1 MGVQIGY
8 SKRAASTKAFAIIAE
23 GWNELVQEGHTP
35 DLVGT
40 CPVNAGSE
48 VIYAVSTD
56 GDVVG
61 VLTWEHHVEKDAFEV
76 TLGYVEPSSR
86 QQRVFTQMFKS
97 LHDRARAEGVST
109 VHVPIHPANKVAK
122 IVVEKLHGQVISMIY
137 EHAVA

>member
-8 SKRAASTKAFAIIAE
+8 SRRAASTKAFALIAE
-23 GWNELVQEGHTP
+23 GWNELVQEGYTP

-40 CPVNAGSE
+40 CPVSANSE
-48 VIYAVSTD
+48 VIYAVSVD

-61 VLTWEHHVEKDAFEV
+61 VLTWEHHADKDAFEV

-86 QQRVFTQMFKS
+86 QQHAFTEMFKT
-97 LHDRARAEGVST
+97 LHDRARTTGVST
-109 VHVPIHPANKVAK
+109 VYVPVHPDNKVARDVLRK
-122 IVVEKLHGQVISMIY
+122 LRANVVSVVY